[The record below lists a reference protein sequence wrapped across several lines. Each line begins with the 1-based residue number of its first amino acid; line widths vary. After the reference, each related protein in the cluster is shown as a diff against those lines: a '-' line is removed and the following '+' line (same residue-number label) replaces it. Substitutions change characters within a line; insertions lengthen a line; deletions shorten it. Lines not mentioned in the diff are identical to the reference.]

1 MAHAGRP
8 VLVGALTIAEATR
21 HQGKPLPRVQGIVVV
36 AFDELA
42 ATELGVRMPSSEL
55 KKWRQ
60 GSERGLA
67 HIKYDALIVSCALR
81 VPGCIFVSM
90 DDGQLALAKRF
101 GLAAHQPQ
109 DFYDAPEPVE
119 RQR

>member
-1 MAHAGRP
+1 MRSPATLPDAGEPGKTMRERDGALLGGAWEPSTVHHCQRLRPDEVEAPACIDFCARMAQAGRP

-60 GSERGLA
+60 G
-67 HIKYDALIVSCALR
+67 
-81 VPGCIFVSM
+81 
-90 DDGQLALAKRF
+90 
-101 GLAAHQPQ
+101 
-109 DFYDAPEPVE
+109 
-119 RQR
+119 